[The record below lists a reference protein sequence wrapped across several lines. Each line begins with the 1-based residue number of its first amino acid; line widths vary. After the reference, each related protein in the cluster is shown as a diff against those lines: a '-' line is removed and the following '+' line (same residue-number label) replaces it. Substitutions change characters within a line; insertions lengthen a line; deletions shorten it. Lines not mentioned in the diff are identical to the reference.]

1 MQVILLRAYLTIMGA
16 VIVVCLFGY
25 VGHGDYLEE
34 VDAGNYY
41 CEMVRA
47 GSWPNYKDWDCHVD
61 EDK

>member
-1 MQVILLRAYLTIMGA
+1 MQVILLRVYLTIMGT
-16 VIVVCLFGY
+16 VIMACLFGY
-25 VGHGDYLEE
+25 VTHGDYLEE
-34 VDAGNYY
+34 VDTGNYY